1 MSKITRSHWLD
12 FLFLFVWPLVK
23 VSIILVTITTVVFC
37 IAVLAGGCSALHPS
51 DRTPDATWV
60 ASDGHTY
67 HGWRTG
73 RKGSVAHAGGC
84 PHPDHV
90 KMQPDTIY
98 ANQVTEG
105 QQP

>member
-1 MSKITRSHWLD
+1 MKSLERLA
-12 FLFLFVWPLVK
+12 FGLFALMM
-23 VSIILVTITTVVFC
+23 IILVMAIITT
-37 IAVLAGGCSALHPS
+37 LQGCSALHPS

-73 RKGSVAHAGGC
+73 RKASVAHAGGC

-90 KMQPDTIY
+90 RMQPDTIY
-98 ANQVTEG
+98 ANQTTQEK
-105 QQP
+105 